1 MRATATVIVAAG
13 LALAGA
19 VVHADEQAKTYDPR
33 AAFAESDT
41 NRDGVVDH
49 EEFHARIV
57 EVFYSADA
65 NKDGFLD
72 ATELKQLAFPEDFT
86 ANDKDRDGRVAM
98 REFLRIRFDDY
109 DVADKNGDGVLSIDE
124 VVAVYEVKTSR

>member
-1 MRATATVIVAAG
+1 MRVTGTVIVAAG
-13 LALAGA
+13 LALAGTL
-19 VVHADEQAKTYDPR
+19 VHADEQAKTYDPR

-41 NRDGVVDH
+41 NHDRVVDH

-124 VVAVYEVKTSR
+124 VVAVYEVKKSR

>member
-1 MRATATVIVAAG
+1 MRVTGTVIVAAG
-13 LALAGA
+13 LALAGTL
-19 VVHADEQAKTYDPR
+19 VHADEQAKTYDPR

-41 NRDGVVDH
+41 NHDGVVDH

-124 VVAVYEVKTSR
+124 VVAVYEVKKSR

>member
-1 MRATATVIVAAG
+1 MRVTGTVIVAAG
-13 LALAGA
+13 LALAGTL
-19 VVHADEQAKTYDPR
+19 VRADEQSKAYDPR